1 VINSKKTYWILSGA
15 FFSFFLCWSFSFSL
29 FPIWLS
35 QHVGLTGE
43 MIGIIFSCN
52 AIAALFVMP
61 CYGYLQDKLVLRKN
75 LLFFIALL
83 LLAVGP
89 FFIFVYSPLL
99 LSHFYSA
106 AILGGLF
113 FALAFGA
120 AIGVLE
126 SYVERVARTSGFE
139 FGRARMW
146 GSLGWAVATFCAGY
160 LFNKG
165 PDINFWLA
173 SLSACV
179 FIVLIFSL
187 ALSQT
192 DQIVKKINE
201 EHEEKFDLKL
211 VSSLLFMREFWA
223 FVIFVM
229 GVTCVYSVY
238 DQQFPVY
245 FASMFENQQDGNATY
260 GYLNSFQVF
269 LEAGGM
275 FLAPF
280 LVIKIGAKNSLIL
293 SGLIMAIRI
302 IGSGYADDT
311 ITISLMKLLHAVE
324 LPIMLV
330 AIFKYITQI
339 FDARMSA
346 TLYIVGFQFS
356 TQLMASGLSIFA
368 GMMYDNLGF
377 PLSYKILGGVV
388 LFFTIVSYF
397 LLSST
402 QDVLNKKSTA
412 Q

>member
-1 VINSKKTYWILSGA
+1 VINSKKTYWMLSGA

-29 FPIWLS
+29 FPIWLN
-35 QHVGLTGE
+35 QHIGLSGE
-43 MIGIIFSCN
+43 KIGIIFSCN

-61 CYGYLQDKLVLRKN
+61 CYGYLQDKLGLRKH
-75 LLFFIALL
+75 LLIFIALML
-83 LLAVGP
+83 VTVGP

-99 LSHFYSA
+99 LSHFYFA
-106 AILGGLF
+106 ALLGGLF
-113 FALAFGA
+113 FAVAFGA

-126 SYVERVARTSGFE
+126 CYVERVART
-139 FGRARMW
+139 
-146 GSLGWAVATFCAGY
+146 TFCAGY

-179 FIVLIFSL
+179 FIALIFSFKP
-187 ALSQT
+187 SQAHLLLEKNNNK
-192 DQIVKKINE
+192 QA
-201 EHEEKFDLKL
+201 EKFDLKL
-211 VSSLLFMREFWA
+211 ISSLLFMREFWA

-238 DQQFPVY
+238 DQQFSVY
-245 FASMFENQQDGNATY
+245 FASMFENRQEGNAMY

-280 LVIKIGAKNSLIL
+280 LVIKIGAKNSLIV
-293 SGLIMAIRI
+293 SGLIMAIRM
-302 IGSGYADDT
+302 IGSGFADDT

-330 AIFKYITQI
+330 AIFKYITQT

-356 TQLMASGLSIFA
+356 TQITASGLSIFA

-377 PLSYKILGGVV
+377 PLSYKILGVIV

-397 LLSST
+397 LLSSK
-402 QDVLNKKSTA
+402 QPVPNKHSIA
-412 Q
+412 

>member
-1 VINSKKTYWILSGA
+1 MLSGA

-35 QHVGLTGE
+35 QHNGLSGE
-43 MIGIIFSCN
+43 KIGIIFSCN

-61 CYGYLQDKLVLRKN
+61 CYGYLQDKLGLRKH
-75 LLFFIALL
+75 LLLFIALL
-83 LLAVGP
+83 LVTVGP

-99 LSHFYSA
+99 LTHFYFA
-106 AILGGLF
+106 ALLGGLF
-113 FALAFGA
+113 FAVAFGA

-126 SYVERVARTSGFE
+126 CYVERVARTSGFE

-146 GSLGWAVATFCAGY
+146 GSLGWATATFCAGY

-179 FIVLIFSL
+179 FIALIFL
-187 ALSQT
+187 FEPSQAHLLHE
-192 DQIVKKINE
+192 KKNNKQA
-201 EHEEKFDLKL
+201 EKFDFKL
-211 VSSLLFMREFWA
+211 ISSLLFMREFWA
-223 FVIFVM
+223 FVVFVM

-238 DQQFPVY
+238 DQQFAVY
-245 FASMFENQQDGNATY
+245 FASMFENQQDGNAMY

-280 LVIKIGAKNSLIL
+280 LVIKIGAKNSLIV

-302 IGSGYADDT
+302 IGSGFADDT

-330 AIFKYITQI
+330 AIFKYITQT

-356 TQLMASGLSIFA
+356 TQVTASGLSILA
-368 GMMYDNLGF
+368 GMMYDKLGF
-377 PLSYKILGGVV
+377 ALSYKILGVIV

-397 LLSST
+397 LLSSK
-402 QDVLNKKSTA
+402 QQVPNKQSIP

>member
-1 VINSKKTYWILSGA
+1 
-15 FFSFFLCWSFSFSL
+15 
-29 FPIWLS
+29 
-35 QHVGLTGE
+35 
-43 MIGIIFSCN
+43 
-52 AIAALFVMP
+52 MP
-61 CYGYLQDKLVLRKN
+61 CYGYLQDKLGLRKH
-75 LLFFIALL
+75 LLIFIAVLL
-83 LLAVGP
+83 LTVGP
-89 FFIFVYSPLL
+89 FFIFVYSSLL
-99 LSHFYSA
+99 LSHFYFA
-106 AILGGLF
+106 ALLGGVF
-113 FALAFGA
+113 FALTFGA

-126 SYVERVARTSGFE
+126 SYIERVARATDFE

-146 GSLGWAVATFCAGY
+146 GSLGWAIATFCAGY

-179 FIVLIFSL
+179 FIVLIFSFEL
-187 ALSQT
+187 GQAN
-192 DQIVKKINE
+192 QIVEKTNDK
-201 EHEEKFDLKL
+201 HQEKFDLKL
-211 VSSLLFMREFWA
+211 VSGLLFMREFWA

-245 FASMFENQQDGNATY
+245 FASMFENKQDGNAMY

-280 LVIKIGAKNSLIL
+280 LVIKIGAKNSLIV
-293 SGLIMAIRI
+293 SGVIMAIRI
-302 IGSGYADDT
+302 IGSGLADDT

-330 AIFKYITQI
+330 AIFKYITET

-356 TQLMASGLSIFA
+356 TQIMASGLSIFA

-377 PLSYKILGGVV
+377 PLSYKILGAVV

-397 LLSST
+397 LLSSKG
-402 QDVLNKKSTA
+402 QVLNKQSIP

>member
-1 VINSKKTYWILSGA
+1 MLSGA

-29 FPIWLS
+29 FPIWLN
-35 QHVGLTGE
+35 QHIGLSGE
-43 MIGIIFSCN
+43 KIGIIFSCN

-61 CYGYLQDKLVLRKN
+61 CYGYLQDKLGLRKH
-75 LLFFIALL
+75 LLIFIAFLL
-83 LLAVGP
+83 VTVGP

-99 LSHFYSA
+99 LSHFYLA
-106 AILGGLF
+106 ALLGGLF
-113 FALAFGA
+113 FAVAFGA

-126 SYVERVARTSGFE
+126 CYVERVARTSGFE

-146 GSLGWAVATFCAGY
+146 GSLGWATATFCAGY

-179 FIVLIFSL
+179 FIALIFSFKP
-187 ALSQT
+187 SQAHLLLEKNNNK
-192 DQIVKKINE
+192 QA
-201 EHEEKFDLKL
+201 EKFNLKL
-211 VSSLLFMREFWA
+211 ISSLLFMREFWA

-238 DQQFPVY
+238 DQQFSVY
-245 FASMFENQQDGNATY
+245 FASMFENRQEGNAMY

-280 LVIKIGAKNSLIL
+280 LVIKIGAKNSLIV
-293 SGLIMAIRI
+293 SGLIMAIRM
-302 IGSGYADDT
+302 IGSGFADDT

-330 AIFKYITQI
+330 AIFKYITQT

-356 TQLMASGLSIFA
+356 TQITASGLSIFA

-377 PLSYKILGGVV
+377 PLSYKILGAIV
-388 LFFTIVSYF
+388 LFFTIISYF
-397 LLSST
+397 LLSSK
-402 QDVLNKKSTA
+402 QPVPNKQSIA
-412 Q
+412 

>member
-1 VINSKKTYWILSGA
+1 VINSKKTYWMLSGA

-29 FPIWLS
+29 FPIWLN
-35 QHVGLTGE
+35 QHIGLSGE
-43 MIGIIFSCN
+43 KIGIIFSCN

-61 CYGYLQDKLVLRKN
+61 CYGYLQDKLGLRKH
-75 LLFFIALL
+75 LLIFIAFLL
-83 LLAVGP
+83 VTVGP

-99 LSHFYSA
+99 LSHFYLA
-106 AILGGLF
+106 ALLGGLF
-113 FALAFGA
+113 FAVAFGA

-126 SYVERVARTSGFE
+126 CYVERVARTSGFE

-146 GSLGWAVATFCAGY
+146 GSLGWATATFCAGY

-179 FIVLIFSL
+179 FIALIFSFKP
-187 ALSQT
+187 SQAHLLLEKNNNK
-192 DQIVKKINE
+192 QA
-201 EHEEKFDLKL
+201 EKFDLKL
-211 VSSLLFMREFWA
+211 ISSLLFMREFWA

-238 DQQFPVY
+238 DQQFSVY
-245 FASMFENQQDGNATY
+245 FASMFENRQEGNAMY

-280 LVIKIGAKNSLIL
+280 LVIKIGAKNSLIV
-293 SGLIMAIRI
+293 SGLIMAIRM
-302 IGSGYADDT
+302 IGSGFADDT

-330 AIFKYITQI
+330 AIFKYITQT

-356 TQLMASGLSIFA
+356 TQITASGLSIFA

-377 PLSYKILGGVV
+377 PLSYKILGAIV
-388 LFFTIVSYF
+388 LFFTIISYF
-397 LLSST
+397 LLSSK
-402 QDVLNKKSTA
+402 QPVPNKQSIA
-412 Q
+412 

>member
-1 VINSKKTYWILSGA
+1 VNYSKKNYWLLSGA
-15 FFSFFLCWSFSFSL
+15 FLTFFLCWSFSFSL
-29 FPIWLS
+29 FPLWLS
-35 QHVGLTGE
+35 QHIGLSGE
-43 MIGIIFSCN
+43 RIGVIFSFN
-52 AIAALFVMP
+52 AITALFVMP
-61 CYGYLQDKLVLRKN
+61 CYGYLQDKLGLRKH
-75 LLFFIALL
+75 LLIFIASLL
-83 LLAVGP
+83 LTVGP
-89 FFIFVYSPLL
+89 FFIFVYSSLL
-99 LSHFYSA
+99 LSHFYLA
-106 AILGGLF
+106 ALLGGVF
-113 FALAFGA
+113 FALTFGA

-126 SYVERVARTSGFE
+126 SYIERVARTSDFE

-146 GSLGWAVATFCAGY
+146 GSLGWAIATFCAGY

-165 PDINFWLA
+165 PDLNFWLA

-179 FIVLIFSL
+179 FIILIFSFEL
-187 ALSQT
+187 GQANPVAGETLY
-192 DQIVKKINE
+192 KP
-201 EHEEKFDLKL
+201 EEKFDLKL
-211 VSSLLFMREFWA
+211 VSGLLFMRKFWA

-245 FASMFENQQDGNATY
+245 FASMFENKEDGNAMY

-280 LVIKIGAKNSLIL
+280 LVIKIGAKNSLIV
-293 SGLIMAIRI
+293 SGVIMAIRI
-302 IGSGYADDT
+302 IGSGVADDT

-330 AIFKYITQI
+330 AIFKYISET

-356 TQLMASGLSIFA
+356 TQIMASGLSIFA

-377 PLSYKILGGVV
+377 PLSYKILGAVV

-397 LLSST
+397 LLSSK
-402 QDVLNKKSTA
+402 QPAPNEQPLP
-412 Q
+412 

>member
-1 VINSKKTYWILSGA
+1 MTYSKKTYWLLSGA
-15 FFSFFLCWSFSFSL
+15 FFTFFLCWSFSFSL

-35 QHVGLTGE
+35 QHIGLSGE
-43 MIGIIFSCN
+43 MIGTIFSCN

-61 CYGYLQDKLVLRKN
+61 CYAYLQDKLGLRKH
-75 LLFFIALL
+75 LLIFIALL
-83 LLAVGP
+83 LLTVGP
-89 FFIFVYSPLL
+89 FFIYVYSSLL
-99 LSHFYSA
+99 LTHFYVA
-106 AILGGLF
+106 ALLGGLF
-113 FALAFGA
+113 FALTFGA

-126 SYVERVARTSGFE
+126 CYVERVARTSDFE
-139 FGRARMW
+139 FGRARLW
-146 GSLGWAVATFCAGY
+146 GSLGWAIATFCAGY

-179 FIVLIFSL
+179 FIILIFSFD
-187 ALSQT
+187 LSQAHLT
-192 DQIVKKINE
+192 AEKKNDK
-201 EHEEKFDLKL
+201 HAEKFDLKL
-211 VSSLLFMREFWA
+211 MSGLLFMKEFWT

-238 DQQFPVY
+238 DQQFSVY
-245 FASMFENQQDGNATY
+245 FASMFENRQEGNAMY

-275 FLAPF
+275 FLAPL
-280 LVIKIGAKNSLIL
+280 LVIKIGAKNSLIV

-302 IGSGYADDT
+302 IGSGFADDT
-311 ITISLMKLLHAVE
+311 VTISLMKLLHAVE

-330 AIFKYITQI
+330 AIFKYISQT

-356 TQLMASGLSIFA
+356 TQITASGLSIFA

-377 PLSYKILGGVV
+377 PLSYKILGSIV

-397 LLSST
+397 LLSTKQQVS
-402 QDVLNKKSTA
+402 NKQSIP
-412 Q
+412 